1 MEESYSRLVA
11 VCSFRS
17 FGSRCCGIFISDFQE
32 FVERFMMTFSRLSN
46 YFDRLDQT
54 ASRNE
59 ITRILADLFQK
70 TSDHEID
77 LVCYLS
83 LGRLVPLYE
92 PLEFQL
98 AEKMVVRVI
107 ASAFHEEVRTVQKTY
122 KRIGDLGAVAEKFKV
137 KNSKFKVQKLTVTE
151 VYRRLRNI
159 AEESGEGSQQRKV
172 DGLARLLK
180 DLDSLSGKYVVRI
193 VLGRLR
199 LGFSDATILDALSFM
214 RLKSKEL
221 RPQIEKAYLVRT
233 DIGAIAKLFKSQGL
247 RGLRGITASL
257 GVPIMPALCQR
268 LKSADEMINK
278 MGKVVV
284 EPKYDGQRVQIHYR
298 KLKTPRRWAGRQNSK
313 LKGDEWQV
321 RAFTRNLEEVSLMFP
336 ELSSIGKQ
344 IQARDVILDSEA
356 VGFDSTT
363 GKILPFQ
370 EIITRKR
377 KHAVSAAAKKV
388 PLRFF
393 VFDILY
399 HNGRSLL
406 SVPLHER
413 EKLLEQSIRGETV
426 LVKAKR
432 IVTDIPQ
439 VLRDY
444 HRQELEAG
452 LEGVVVKRLS
462 DPYIPGRRGWS
473 WVKFKEA
480 EESAAG
486 LSDTLDCVVMGY
498 YKGRGK
504 RTAFGLG
511 GFLVGVRKGEQYVS
525 ISKIGTG
532 LTDVQWREMKMRIK
546 HQESR
551 EKPKAYAQVHKTL
564 VPDVWIEPS
573 LVTEIAA
580 DNITRSPVHSAG
592 LALRF
597 PRLVRF
603 RDDKLPSQAT
613 TIREVKRISSLQ

>member
-1 MEESYSRLVA
+1 
-11 VCSFRS
+11 
-17 FGSRCCGIFISDFQE
+17 
-32 FVERFMMTFSRLSN
+32 MTFFRLSN
-46 YFDRLDQT
+46 YFDRLEQT

-59 ITRILADLFQK
+59 ITRILAELFQN
-70 TSDHEID
+70 TSDDEID

-107 ASAFHEEVRTVQKTY
+107 ASAFHEEERTVQQTY
-122 KRIGDLGAVAEKFKV
+122 KRIGDLGVVAEQFKMKNEKFKM
-137 KNSKFKVQKLTVTE
+137 KKLSVTD
-151 VYRRLRNI
+151 VYRRLRMI

-180 DLDSLSGKYVVRI
+180 DLDSLSSKYVVRI

-199 LGFSDATILDALSFM
+199 LGFSDATMLDALSFM
-214 RLKSKEL
+214 RSKSKEL

-268 LKSADEMINK
+268 LKSADEMISK
-278 MGKVVV
+278 MGRVVV
-284 EPKYDGQRVQIHYR
+284 EPKYDGQRVQIHWKR
-298 KLKTPRRWAGRQNSK
+298 EIPRLPGSSHRSKRARDDTAGMESLPAESNERRGSK
-313 LKGDEWQV
+313 QWTV

-344 IQARDVILDSEA
+344 IQAREVILDSEA

-399 HNGRSLL
+399 HDGRSLL

-413 EKLLEQSIRGETV
+413 EKLLEQSIRGEMV

-532 LTDVQWREMKMRIK
+532 LTDVQWREMKTRIK

>member
-1 MEESYSRLVA
+1 
-11 VCSFRS
+11 
-17 FGSRCCGIFISDFQE
+17 
-32 FVERFMMTFSRLSN
+32 
-46 YFDRLDQT
+46 
-54 ASRNE
+54 
-59 ITRILADLFQK
+59 
-70 TSDHEID
+70 
-77 LVCYLS
+77 
-83 LGRLVPLYE
+83 LVPLYE

-107 ASAFHEEVRTVQKTY
+107 ASAFHEEERTVQQTY
-122 KRIGDLGAVAEKFKV
+122 KRIGDLGVVAEKFKV

-151 VYRRLRNI
+151 VYRRLRRV
-159 AEESGEGSQQRKV
+159 AEESGEGSQQRKI

-199 LGFSDATILDALSFM
+199 LGFSDATMLDALSFM
-214 RLKSKEL
+214 RSKSKEL

-268 LKSADEMINK
+268 LKSADEMISK
-278 MGKVVV
+278 MGRVVV

-298 KLKTPRRWAGRQNSK
+298 KLKTQDSKSK
-313 LKGDEWQV
+313 LGAGWQV

-344 IQARDVILDSEA
+344 IQAREVILDSEA

-399 HNGRSLL
+399 HDGRSLL

-413 EKLLEQSIRGETV
+413 EKLLEQSIRGEMV

-504 RTAFGLG
+504 RTVFGLG
-511 GFLVGVRKGEQYVS
+511 GFLVGVRKGMQYVS

-532 LTDVQWREMKMRIK
+532 LTDVQWREMKTRIK

-551 EKPKAYAQVHKTL
+551 EKPKAYVQVHKTL

-613 TIREVKRISSLQ
+613 TIGEVKRISSLQ

>member
-1 MEESYSRLVA
+1 
-11 VCSFRS
+11 
-17 FGSRCCGIFISDFQE
+17 
-32 FVERFMMTFSRLSN
+32 MMTFSRLSN

-159 AEESGEGSQQRKV
+159 AEEIGEGSQQRKI

-180 DLDSLSGKYVVRI
+180 NLDSLSCKYVVRI

-284 EPKYDGQRVQIHYR
+284 EPKYDGQRVQIHWR
-298 KLKTPRRWAGRQNSK
+298 KSK
-313 LKGDEWQV
+313 EQRAESKEQWQV

-444 HRQELEAG
+444 HRQELKAG

-504 RTAFGLG
+504 RTAFGIG
-511 GFLVGVRKGEQYVS
+511 GFLVGVRHGEQFLTVS
-525 ISKIGTG
+525 KVGTG
-532 LTDVQWREMKMRIK
+532 LTDEQWREMRKRADSHATKERPKVYVQVGKSLIPDIWTAPRI
-546 HQESR
+546 
-551 EKPKAYAQVHKTL
+551 V
-564 VPDVWIEPS
+564 V
-573 LVTEIAA
+573 EIAA
-580 DNITRSPVHSAG
+580 DNITQSPTHAAG

-597 PRLVRF
+597 PRLVQF
-603 RDDKLPSQAT
+603 RDDKSARET
-613 TIREVKRISSLQ
+613 TTLLEVKSLYRLQRG